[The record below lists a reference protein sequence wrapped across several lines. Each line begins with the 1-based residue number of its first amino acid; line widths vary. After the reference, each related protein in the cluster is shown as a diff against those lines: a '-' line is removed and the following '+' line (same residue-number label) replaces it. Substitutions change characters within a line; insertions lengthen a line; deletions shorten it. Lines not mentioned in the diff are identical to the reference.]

1 MNRKETIMKNHI
13 IFYFS
18 GTGNSL
24 ALSKEISKR
33 LENVHLVSMGNE
45 ASYTLNEPY
54 DTIGFIYP
62 TYFGGAPAKVID
74 FVSKL
79 KIRPNQDTYCYAVT
93 TCGGLAANALPHVN
107 EALKTSTNKTLNY
120 GAVLKMFSNYVVL
133 YDMKPNV
140 KEITE
145 KSYREMGSIIEA
157 IVTKAEK
164 KTKSVNPLA
173 HFYYKAQMKITPK
186 RDHHFTVSEACTACG
201 LCSQVC
207 PVQNVEI
214 IEGKPAFH
222 HHCEQCV
229 ACIQYCPTKAINY
242 KNKTQ
247 NRRRYTHPD
256 ISIEEM
262 TR

>member
-1 MNRKETIMKNHI
+1 MKNHI

-24 ALSKEISKR
+24 ALSKEISKK
-33 LENVHLVSMGNE
+33 LGDIQLVSMGHE
-45 ASYTLNEPY
+45 TPYTLEHTY

-62 TYFGGAPAKVID
+62 TYFGGAPAKVLD

-79 KIRPNQDTYCYAVT
+79 KLGNNQETYCYAVT
-93 TCGGLAANALPHVN
+93 HCGGLAANALPHVN
-107 EALKTSTNKTLNY
+107 EALKTSNNKTLNY
-120 GAVLKMFSNYVVL
+120 SAVLKMFSNYVVL
-133 YDMKPNV
+133 YDMNPNV

-145 KSYREMGSIIEA
+145 KSYREMGPIIEA
-157 IVTKAEK
+157 IVTKKEN

-173 HFYYKAQMKITPK
+173 HFYYKAQMKITPE
-186 RDHHFTVSEACTACG
+186 RDQHFTISEACTACS
-201 LCSQVC
+201 LCAKVC
-207 PVQNVEI
+207 PVKNIELVE
-214 IEGKPAFH
+214 GTPTFH
-222 HHCEQCV
+222 HHCEQCM
-229 ACIQYCPTKAINY
+229 ACIQYCPAKAINY

-262 TR
+262 MD